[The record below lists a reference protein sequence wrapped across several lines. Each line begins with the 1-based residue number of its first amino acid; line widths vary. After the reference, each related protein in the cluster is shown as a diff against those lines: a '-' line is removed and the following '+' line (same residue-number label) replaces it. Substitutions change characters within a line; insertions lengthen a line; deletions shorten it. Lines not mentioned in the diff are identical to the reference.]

1 MKTSTWIRSLGFAAI
16 TSMALANLP
25 DTVVYKSPK
34 AEIVFPHPDKY
45 KDIKDAYMATE
56 KGEKA
61 NLDILGNCIVEEAND
76 RLPAGDKLTMEFTDV
91 DLAGDFEPWRGA
103 QADDVRIV
111 RDLYPPDYKFTWKV
125 TDAAG
130 KVLKEGTED
139 LRDID
144 FQMKVSL
151 DDSTPLKPDKAEL
164 RDWLSS
170 HLRGWKQ

>member
-1 MKTSTWIRSLGFAAI
+1 
-16 TSMALANLP
+16 
-25 DTVVYKSPK
+25 
-34 AEIVFPHPDKY
+34 
-45 KDIKDAYMATE
+45 
-56 KGEKA
+56 
-61 NLDILGNCIVEEAND
+61 
-76 RLPAGDKLTMEFTDV
+76 
-91 DLAGDFEPWRGA
+91 
-103 QADDVRIV
+103 
-111 RDLYPPDYKFTWKV
+111 V